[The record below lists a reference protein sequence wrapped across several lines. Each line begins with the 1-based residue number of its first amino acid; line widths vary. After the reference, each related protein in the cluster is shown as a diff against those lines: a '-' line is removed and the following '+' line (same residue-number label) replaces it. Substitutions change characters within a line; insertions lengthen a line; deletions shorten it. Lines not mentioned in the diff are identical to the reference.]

1 MSILNKYILTKF
13 LKTFLFVV
21 GILVIV
27 IVVIDFTEKNDKFIK
42 NELTFFEILRYYY
55 GFVPYISSLITPIT
69 AFIATVYVTAQL
81 AMRTEIIAILSS
93 GKSLKAIIS
102 SFFYGSLLI
111 AIMSF
116 ILNGWIIP
124 HLNKERVGFE
134 VMYIKSP
141 YFFSDKNVHFKIDDN
156 SYLYLERYDNN
167 MDIGYNVTLEEFSDM
182 KLKRKLFARQIIWD
196 RDNESW
202 KLKSWRLR
210 ILNEN
215 GESIFDGFELDTTLL
230 LNPNDFDNTYRLS
243 ETFTMGELNDFIK
256 LQKLRGSDDL
266 NVYEIEKY
274 MRYAQPFTVI
284 ILVLLGA
291 ILASKKSRQGTGF
304 LIALGFLIAFTFII
318 FFMMSRAFA
327 ENGSLNALLAVWLPN
342 IIFGLLTIYLY
353 RLIPK

>member
-1 MSILNKYILTKF
+1 VSILNKYILKKF

-21 GILVIV
+21 GILVLV

-69 AFIATVYVTAQL
+69 AFIATVYVTSQL

-93 GKSLKAIIS
+93 GKSLKSIIS

-124 HLNKERVGFE
+124 HLNKERVMFE

-141 YFFSDKNVHFKIDDN
+141 YFFSDKNVHFKVDDN

-167 MDIGYNVTLEEFSDM
+167 MDIGYNVTLEEFSDL

-210 ILNEN
+210 TLNEN
-215 GESIFDGFELDTTLL
+215 GESILDGFELDTTLL
-230 LNPNDFDNTYRLS
+230 LNPNDFDNNYRLS

-256 LQKLRGSDDL
+256 LQKLRGADDL
-266 NVYEIEKY
+266 NIYEIEKY

-327 ENGSLNALLAVWLPN
+327 ENGSLNVLLAVWLPN